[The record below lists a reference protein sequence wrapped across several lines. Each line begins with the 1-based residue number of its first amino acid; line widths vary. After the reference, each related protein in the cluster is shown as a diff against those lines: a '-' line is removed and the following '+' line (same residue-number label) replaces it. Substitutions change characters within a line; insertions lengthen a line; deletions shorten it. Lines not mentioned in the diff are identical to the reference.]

1 MIILFF
7 SADWCNPCKQ
17 LHKVV
22 AEVKEEYPKIEII
35 HCDIESDTDLVET
48 YHIMSVPTLIFLK
61 DNYVRATAVGAIS
74 KDRFIS
80 MIEELLKDQIN

>member
-17 LHKVV
+17 LYKIV
-22 AEVKEEYPKIEII
+22 AEVKEEYPEIEII

-48 YHIMSVPTLIFLK
+48 YRIRSVPTLIFLK
-61 DNYVRATAVGAIS
+61 DNYVKATAVGAIS
-74 KDRFIS
+74 KDRFTS
-80 MIEELLKDQIN
+80 MIERLLKDQIN